1 MGNSEQKQID
11 KEVQKLLE
19 ANGKQIDQLTLERD
33 TLQTIILEELQNP
46 QNFTNIHNTFQEK
59 YSTLKNSLK
68 DNLNKSV
75 YNSNYFEKYQV
86 IIINILFIF
95 DSEKKINVVTPT
107 DFKLKNVYSI
117 ALEKLSNKENYVDIN
132 SLIFEYNSNNIS
144 KFFIN
149 NNEVRDLK
157 LADKGVITI
166 LKKTNL
172 TGM

>member
-33 TLQTIILEELQNP
+33 TLQTIILEEMQNP

-95 DSEKKINVVTPT
+95 ESERINVVTPT
-107 DFKLKNVYSI
+107 DFNLKNVYSI
-117 ALEKLSNKENYVDIN
+117 ALIKLTNKENYVDIN
-132 SLIFEYNSNNIS
+132 SLIFNYNSNNIS

-157 LADKGVITI
+157 IADKGVITI

-172 TGM
+172 TGV

>member
-11 KEVQKLLE
+11 EEVQKLLE

-33 TLQTIILEELQNP
+33 TLQTIILEEMQNP

-95 DSEKKINVVTPT
+95 DSERINVVTPT
-107 DFKLKNVYSI
+107 DFNLKNVYSI
-117 ALEKLSNKENYVDIN
+117 ALEKLSNKENYDDIN
-132 SLIFEYNSNNIS
+132 SLIFNYNSNNIS

-157 LADKGVITI
+157 IADKGVITI

-172 TGM
+172 IGA

>member
-11 KEVQKLLE
+11 ETMQKLLE

-33 TLQTIILEELQNP
+33 TLQTIILEEMQNP

-86 IIINILFIF
+86 FIINILFIF
-95 DSEKKINVVTPT
+95 DSERINVVTPT
-107 DFKLKNVYSI
+107 DFNLKNVYSI

-149 NNEVRDLK
+149 NNEVRALK
-157 LADKGVITI
+157 IADKGVITI

>member
-11 KEVQKLLE
+11 ETMQKLLE

-33 TLQTIILEELQNP
+33 TLQTIILEEMQNP

-86 IIINILFIF
+86 FIINILFIF
-95 DSEKKINVVTPT
+95 DSERINVVTPT
-107 DFKLKNVYSI
+107 DFNLKNVYSI
-117 ALEKLSNKENYVDIN
+117 ALEKLSNKENYDDIN
-132 SLIFEYNSNNIS
+132 SLIFNYNSNNIS

-157 LADKGVITI
+157 IADKGAITI

>member
-95 DSEKKINVVTPT
+95 DSERINVVTPT
-107 DFKLKNVYSI
+107 DFNLKNVYSI
-117 ALEKLSNKENYVDIN
+117 ALEKLSNKENYDDIN
-132 SLIFEYNSNNIS
+132 SLIFNYNSNNIS

-157 LADKGVITI
+157 IADKGAITI

>member
-95 DSEKKINVVTPT
+95 ESERINVVTPT
-107 DFKLKNVYSI
+107 DFNLKNVYSI
-117 ALEKLSNKENYVDIN
+117 ALEKLTNKENYVDIN
-132 SLIFEYNSNNIS
+132 SLIFNYNSNNIS

-157 LADKGVITI
+157 IADKGVITI

-172 TGM
+172 TGV

>member
-1 MGNSEQKQID
+1 MGNSEQKQIN
-11 KEVQKLLE
+11 EAMHKLLE
-19 ANGKQIDQLTLERD
+19 ANGKQIDELTLERD
-33 TLQTIILEELQNP
+33 TLQTIILEEMQNP

-95 DSEKKINVVTPT
+95 DSERINVVTPT
-107 DFKLKNVYSI
+107 DFNLKNVYSI

-132 SLIFEYNSNNIS
+132 SLSFEYNSNNIS

-157 LADKGVITI
+157 IADKGAITI

>member
-11 KEVQKLLE
+11 EEVQKLLE

-33 TLQTIILEELQNP
+33 TLQTIILEEMQNP
-46 QNFTNIHNTFQEK
+46 QNFTNIHNTFQGK

-86 IIINILFIF
+86 SIINILFIF
-95 DSEKKINVVTPT
+95 DSERINVVTPT
-107 DFKLKNVYSI
+107 DFNLKNVYSI

-132 SLIFEYNSNNIS
+132 SLIFNYNSNNIS

-157 LADKGVITI
+157 IADKGVITI

-172 TGM
+172 IGA

>member
-33 TLQTIILEELQNP
+33 TLQTIILEEMQNP

-95 DSEKKINVVTPT
+95 DSERINVVTPT
-107 DFKLKNVYSI
+107 DFNLKNVYSI
-117 ALEKLSNKENYVDIN
+117 ALEKLTNKENYVDIN
-132 SLIFEYNSNNIS
+132 SLIFNYNSNNIS
-144 KFFIN
+144 TFFIN

-157 LADKGVITI
+157 IADKGAITI

>member
-33 TLQTIILEELQNP
+33 TLQTIILEEMQNP

-86 IIINILFIF
+86 FIINILFIF
-95 DSEKKINVVTPT
+95 DSERINVVTPT
-107 DFKLKNVYSI
+107 DFNLKNVYSI
-117 ALEKLSNKENYVDIN
+117 ALEKLSNKENYDDIN
-132 SLIFEYNSNNIS
+132 SLIFNYNSNNIS

-157 LADKGVITI
+157 IADKGAITI

>member
-19 ANGKQIDQLTLERD
+19 ANGKQIDQLALERD
-33 TLQTIILEELQNP
+33 TLQTIILEEMQNP

-95 DSEKKINVVTPT
+95 DSERINVVTPT
-107 DFKLKNVYSI
+107 DFNLKNVYSI
-117 ALEKLSNKENYVDIN
+117 ALEKLSNKENYDDIN
-132 SLIFEYNSNNIS
+132 SLIFNYNSNNIS

-157 LADKGVITI
+157 IADKGAITI
-166 LKKTNL
+166 LKKT
-172 TGM
+172 

>member
-11 KEVQKLLE
+11 EEVQKLLE

-33 TLQTIILEELQNP
+33 TLQTIILEEMQNP

-95 DSEKKINVVTPT
+95 DSERINVVTPT
-107 DFKLKNVYSI
+107 DFNLKNVYSI
-117 ALEKLSNKENYVDIN
+117 ALEKLTNKENYVDIN
-132 SLIFEYNSNNIS
+132 SLIFNYNSNNIS

-157 LADKGVITI
+157 IADKGAITI

-172 TGM
+172 IGA

>member
-11 KEVQKLLE
+11 EEVQKLLE

-33 TLQTIILEELQNP
+33 TLQTIILEEMQNP

-95 DSEKKINVVTPT
+95 DSERINEVTPT
-107 DFKLKNVYSI
+107 DFNLKNVYSI
-117 ALEKLSNKENYVDIN
+117 ALEKLSNKKNYVDIN
-132 SLIFEYNSNNIS
+132 SLIFNYNSNNIS
-144 KFFIN
+144 NFFIN

-157 LADKGVITI
+157 IADKGVITI

-172 TGM
+172 IGA

>member
-11 KEVQKLLE
+11 ETMQKLLE
-19 ANGKQIDQLTLERD
+19 ANGKQIDELTLERD

-86 IIINILFIF
+86 FIINILFIF
-95 DSEKKINVVTPT
+95 DSERINVVTPT
-107 DFKLKNVYSI
+107 DFNLKNVYSI

-172 TGM
+172 TGV